1 MTIEIGV
8 EFCSAVLVF
17 MNVFFW
23 VGVACGKRWERQDK
37 EISKLKDGES

>member
-8 EFCSAVLVF
+8 EFCFAALVF

-23 VGVACGKRWERQDK
+23 LSVACGKRWERQDK
-37 EISKLKDGES
+37 EISRLKDES